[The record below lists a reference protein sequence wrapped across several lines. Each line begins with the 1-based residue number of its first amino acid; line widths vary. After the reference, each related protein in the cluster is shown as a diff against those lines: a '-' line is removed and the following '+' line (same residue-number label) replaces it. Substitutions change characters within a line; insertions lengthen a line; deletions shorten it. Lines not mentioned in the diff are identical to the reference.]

1 MLLEENRA
9 NNVKMHTKV
18 SLKALKADAEGKVTH
33 AELSNGSVIET
44 ELVLVAAGVR
54 PATAFLKD
62 SGIEIE
68 VDGGI
73 KLDPF
78 LQTNDKHIFA
88 AGDIASYPY
97 WPTGKQ

>member
-1 MLLEENRA
+1 MLLEEHRA